1 MKIQNRILAAAV
13 LVLAP
18 VWAFAADL
26 TGTWT
31 ATFDTQM
38 GPMEYTYQLK
48 QAGAALTGTAKNQM
62 GEVELK
68 NGKVENDGV
77 TFVEEVNFGGM
88 TIAIADTGKILPGG
102 EIAFTR
108 NVGDFGTDNGT
119 AKRAAAPPKS

>member
-1 MKIQNRILAAAV
+1 MKTRNRILAAAV
-13 LVLAP
+13 LALAP

-31 ATFDTQM
+31 ATYDTQM

-48 QAGAALTGTAKNQM
+48 QTGAALTGTAKNQM

-68 NGKVENDGV
+68 NGKVENDSV

-88 TIAIADTGKILPGG
+88 PISISYTGKILPSG
-102 EIAFTR
+102 EIEFTR
-108 NVGDFGTDNGT
+108 KIGDFGTDSAN
-119 AKRAAAPPKS
+119 AKRAAAPAKS